1 MAKSSNGSKGEV
13 LFMKSAGLWILM
25 SAPIHIQNRGEEIS
39 HQIGFK
45 PLHHGLVPTFLGE
58 CCKEGELFFF
68 GVPSIGG
75 GLYIIMQNLCK
86 VNLVWSINS
95 LLPFFL
101 VWPSC
106 VVVSFQVG

>member
-45 PLHHGLVPTFLGE
+45 PLHHGLVLTFL
-58 CCKEGELFFF
+58 
-68 GVPSIGG
+68 
-75 GLYIIMQNLCK
+75 
-86 VNLVWSINS
+86 
-95 LLPFFL
+95 
-101 VWPSC
+101 
-106 VVVSFQVG
+106 